1 MKCRPII
8 GVVTGNAG
16 EYCNKQII
24 KGICQAGLR
33 LGYDVVILSNIYN
46 PLESTSETN
55 CENRIYELLL
65 SKDMDGLIVIPESLV
80 DRQVRAEIADRLSN
94 VSVPVVIVGEETP
107 EFYEK
112 KYPIIQN
119 NESADIELLTN
130 HLIDEHGFQ
139 RIDLLTGSEG
149 VKATK
154 NRTDGFLAAIREH
167 GIPESFCTIHTGDYW
182 YSSGERLANQY
193 STGDLP
199 LPEAVVCASDLMAYG
214 LLKGLKKNGISVPE
228 QIAVVSYEYSD
239 RRVYTRPLLTCL
251 ERNRIGIGAYGM
263 QMLHSIISGQK
274 IAEQPSLIGNMVY
287 GESCGCMPDAG
298 FLDTEYEEAIHIRE
312 MNDWNPL
319 ASLERRLISCQNMK
333 SFIDTLADFQWLIPG
348 IENMYLRLFTEWYD
362 AEASET
368 EAMYLQSIITW
379 KNALESQTTYYNIS
393 DITSASEAPSVWYL
407 TTLFIEDR
415 LFGNYLLQYNTPDCY
430 DWMFRNWMKSVS
442 ACLEHLRMKNDIRYL
457 LRVQDLSEDKDSFTG
472 MHNEKGIRK
481 AFLHLQQENPEHL
494 YCILI
499 QTCLYHDT
507 IFDEERK
514 KKNKAISSAA
524 EIVSEFSKR
533 FGTAAHLGNGK
544 FLCFVHYSA
553 GDTLLTQVL
562 QAFFMQCGSYAKNFG
577 TDSFVFS
584 AVCCMDSSFEAAIK
598 QAETVL
604 SEQLAD
610 HREKEAFVHY
620 RKMLRIRNYIYSNP
634 SETFLDETLCER
646 LNENLTL
653 VRAAYSNCFSTP
665 LHTDCIRAR
674 ISYSLYQILTTSA
687 SGNRIAD
694 QCGYNDSK
702 YFLRQFSAANG
713 MSISEFRAKHR
724 MMH

>member
-239 RRVYTRPLLTCL
+239 
-251 ERNRIGIGAYGM
+251 
-263 QMLHSIISGQK
+263 
-274 IAEQPSLIGNMVY
+274 
-287 GESCGCMPDAG
+287 
-298 FLDTEYEEAIHIRE
+298 
-312 MNDWNPL
+312 
-319 ASLERRLISCQNMK
+319 
-333 SFIDTLADFQWLIPG
+333 
-348 IENMYLRLFTEWYD
+348 
-362 AEASET
+362 
-368 EAMYLQSIITW
+368 
-379 KNALESQTTYYNIS
+379 
-393 DITSASEAPSVWYL
+393 
-407 TTLFIEDR
+407 
-415 LFGNYLLQYNTPDCY
+415 
-430 DWMFRNWMKSVS
+430 
-442 ACLEHLRMKNDIRYL
+442 
-457 LRVQDLSEDKDSFTG
+457 
-472 MHNEKGIRK
+472 
-481 AFLHLQQENPEHL
+481 
-494 YCILI
+494 
-499 QTCLYHDT
+499 
-507 IFDEERK
+507 
-514 KKNKAISSAA
+514 
-524 EIVSEFSKR
+524 
-533 FGTAAHLGNGK
+533 
-544 FLCFVHYSA
+544 
-553 GDTLLTQVL
+553 
-562 QAFFMQCGSYAKNFG
+562 
-577 TDSFVFS
+577 
-584 AVCCMDSSFEAAIK
+584 
-598 QAETVL
+598 
-604 SEQLAD
+604 
-610 HREKEAFVHY
+610 
-620 RKMLRIRNYIYSNP
+620 
-634 SETFLDETLCER
+634 
-646 LNENLTL
+646 
-653 VRAAYSNCFSTP
+653 
-665 LHTDCIRAR
+665 
-674 ISYSLYQILTTSA
+674 
-687 SGNRIAD
+687 
-694 QCGYNDSK
+694 
-702 YFLRQFSAANG
+702 
-713 MSISEFRAKHR
+713 
-724 MMH
+724 